1 MIDMSCDLLTD
12 VVMMSANSKCPS
24 RQGILDCQTSA
35 CMLVYIRDQRTCAPV
50 FHQMRIYVWG
60 FQVCWLPIGIDWLLI
75 KDPIER
81 AKRYLHMESNANHHN
96 RSASISQ
103 QFHQAIS
110 RESLFESEFHFEPKI
125 IWKLP
130 YLESRLTAKMTLF
143 RPHGNLRFYQR
154 LLYFDDYPVSGS

>member
-24 RQGILDCQTSA
+24 RQGILDCQTST
-35 CMLVYIRDQRTCAPV
+35 CRLVYIRVQRTCAPGV
-50 FHQMRIYVWG
+50 RITRVRIYVRG
-60 FQVCWLPIGIDWLLI
+60 FQVCWSPNGIDWLLI

-110 RESLFESEFHFEPKI
+110 RESLFKSEFHFEP
-125 IWKLP
+125 
-130 YLESRLTAKMTLF
+130 
-143 RPHGNLRFYQR
+143 
-154 LLYFDDYPVSGS
+154 